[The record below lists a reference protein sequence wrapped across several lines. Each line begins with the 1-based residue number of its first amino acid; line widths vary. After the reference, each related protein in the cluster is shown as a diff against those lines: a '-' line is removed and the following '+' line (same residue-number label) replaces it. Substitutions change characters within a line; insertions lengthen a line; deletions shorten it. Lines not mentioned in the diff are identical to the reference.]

1 MTLNYFAPA
10 AAETLTA
17 TEKFIKALDAV
28 AAKGGGWVLWVM
40 LALSIVSI
48 TFMLERVVFHVT
60 RRENVDALGK
70 RIMDCLRRGDRP
82 ALERTLK
89 SSQSVEARVL
99 LNTVEWIEEGP
110 EAVEEAAQAELGKA
124 RRDLGRFM
132 TFLGT
137 IGNNAPFIGLFGTV
151 LSVVQAFQRLG
162 DAQQTNASQA
172 ADSMPQVISAIA
184 EALIATGFGLFVAIP
199 AVIAFNYLTARN
211 TQVEENVH
219 ILVGQILAY
228 LKSRSR
234 EEAVAEND
242 ERAAE

>member
-1 MTLNYFAPA
+1 MTFNLAPS
-10 AAETLTA
+10 AETLTA

-28 AAKGGGWVLWVM
+28 ASKGGGWVLWVM

-48 TFMLERVVFHVT
+48 TFMLERVVFHLS
-60 RRENVDALGK
+60 RRENIDVLGK
-70 RIMDCLRRGDRP
+70 RIMDCLRRGDRSGLEK
-82 ALERTLK
+82 ALK
-89 SSQSVEARVL
+89 VSSSVEARVVL
-99 LNTVEWIEEGP
+99 GTVEWIEEGP
-110 EAVEEAAQAELGKA
+110 EALEEAAEAELGKA
-124 RRDLGRFM
+124 KRDLGRFM

-199 AVIAFNYLTARN
+199 AVISFNYLTQRN

-219 ILVGQILAY
+219 ILVRQILAY

-234 EEAVAEND
+234 EEAASAASEQ
-242 ERAAE
+242 AAE

>member
-1 MTLNYFAPA
+1 MTFNLVPA
-10 AAETLTA
+10 AESLTA

-48 TFMLERVVFHVT
+48 TFMLERVVFHLS
-60 RRENVDALGK
+60 RRENIDILGK
-70 RIMDCLRRGDRP
+70 RLMDCLRRGDRP
-82 ALERTLK
+82 GLERTLK
-89 SSQSVEARVL
+89 ASNSIEARVVL
-99 LNTVEWIEEGP
+99 GTVEWIEEGP
-110 EAVEEAAQAELGKA
+110 EAFEEAAEAEFGKA
-124 RRDLGRFM
+124 KRDLGRFM

-199 AVIAFNYLTARN
+199 AVISFNYLTQRN

-219 ILVGQILAY
+219 ILVRQILAY

-234 EEAVAEND
+234 EEAAGASNNEQ
-242 ERAAE
+242 AAE